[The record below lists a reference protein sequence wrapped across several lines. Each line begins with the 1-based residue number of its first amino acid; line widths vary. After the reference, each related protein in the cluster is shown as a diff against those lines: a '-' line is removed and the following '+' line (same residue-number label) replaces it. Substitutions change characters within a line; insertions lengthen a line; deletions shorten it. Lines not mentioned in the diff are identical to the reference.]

1 MAGLPCD
8 ACQEP
13 SLILP
18 TGVDSVGEDVD
29 GQLIYRRYRVCI
41 NPTCE
46 RYRQRR
52 ETLEAY
58 LPETGKPVL
67 MDTQQ
72 LRQYLPPG
80 PADNSQ
86 PTLFDDC

>member
-8 ACQEP
+8 VCQEET
-13 SLILP
+13 IVLP
-18 TGVDSVGEDVD
+18 TGTESVGEDAD

-58 LPETGKPVL
+58 LPQDGPPVL
-67 MDTQQ
+67 MDTAQ
-72 LRQYLPPG
+72 LRQYLPSA
-80 PADNSQ
+80 PANSSQ
-86 PTLFDDC
+86 PTLFDDS